1 MWDWWFLQPWT
12 SFGVRSGNRDET
24 MQFKFDVKGDY
35 YKISSV
41 KFPKFKLGK
50 KPGDNNDV

>member
-1 MWDWWFLQPWT
+1 MQPWT